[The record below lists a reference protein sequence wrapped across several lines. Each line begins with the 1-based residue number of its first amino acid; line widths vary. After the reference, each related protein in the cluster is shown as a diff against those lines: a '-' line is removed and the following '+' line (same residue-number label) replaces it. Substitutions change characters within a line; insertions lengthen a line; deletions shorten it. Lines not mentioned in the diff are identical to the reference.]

1 MIMAQVLAIDYGKKR
16 TGIAVTDDLQ
26 IIASGLPTIST
37 DSLIS
42 FLEHYFT
49 QEKVESVVIG
59 QSNRLHGELSE
70 IEVDI
75 QELISTLNVKFPNLP
90 IFRQDERFTSKI
102 AMDAMVM
109 GGVKKKDRRDKKL
122 GIVDKVS
129 AVLILQAFLEDKRL

>member
-1 MIMAQVLAIDYGKKR
+1 MAQVLAIDYGKKR

-59 QSNRLHGELSE
+59 QSNRFHGELSE

-129 AVLILQAFLEDKRL
+129 AVLILQAFLENKRL

>member
-1 MIMAQVLAIDYGKKR
+1 MAQVLAIDYGKKR

-42 FLEHYFT
+42 FLEYYFT
-49 QEKVESVVIG
+49 QEKVESLVIG

-102 AMDAMVM
+102 AMEAMVM

-129 AVLILQAFLEDKRL
+129 AVLILQAFLENKRL

>member
-1 MIMAQVLAIDYGKKR
+1 MAQVLAIDYGKKR

-129 AVLILQAFLEDKRL
+129 AVLILQAFLENKRL

>member
-1 MIMAQVLAIDYGKKR
+1 MAQVLAIDYGKKR

-49 QEKVESVVIG
+49 QEKVESLVIG

-129 AVLILQAFLEDKRL
+129 AVLILQAFLENKRL